1 MKTFPASQ
9 LIINADGSAFHLH
22 LKPEFLADKVIL
34 VGDQD
39 RVNIV
44 ASFFDEGSI
53 ECDVQS
59 REFHTITGKFH
70 GKRISCISTGIGTDN
85 CDIVMNEIDALANID
100 FATRTEK
107 AEKRSLD
114 IVRIGTCGG
123 MQEDIPL
130 GTFLVSQKSIG
141 FDGVLAFYHD
151 RDKISD
157 LGFEKAFVDFV
168 GYPKK
173 AAVPYVVAANP
184 ELVDRIAKDDM
195 MRGCTIASNGF
206 YGPQGRVLRVDLAVS
221 DINEK
226 ITDFRYEGQRITNYE
241 MEGSCIAGLALHMG
255 HRAMTVCC
263 VIAQRKIEAANTDYK
278 PRIKEL
284 IKTVLD
290 KIFSSH
296 PSIMGVDDRS
306 VDRVKNTAFLLSS
319 EKESNPDFMFFI
331 SESKVPI
338 ISINNCFAVSTSAI
352 SIISSHLSIND

>member
-9 LIINADGSAFHLH
+9 LIINADGSIFHLH
-22 LKPEFLADKVIL
+22 IKPEHLADKVIL
-34 VGDQD
+34 VGDQG
-39 RVNIV
+39 RVDLV

-53 ECDVQS
+53 ECDIQS
-59 REFHTITGKFH
+59 REFHTITGRYQ

-107 AEKRSLD
+107 ETPRVLD
-114 IVRIGTCGG
+114 IVRVGTCGG

-130 GTFLVSQKSIG
+130 GTFLVSEKSIG
-141 FDGVLAFYHD
+141 WDGVLAFYED
-151 RDKISD
+151 RDKIAD
-157 LGFEKAFVDFV
+157 VGFEKALVDFI
-168 GYPKK
+168 GYPAK

-184 ELVDRIAKDDM
+184 ELVERIARDDM
-195 MRGCTIASNGF
+195 MRGCTIAANGF
-206 YGPQGRVLRVDLAVS
+206 YGPQGRVLRVGLAVE

-226 ITDFRYEGQRITNYE
+226 ITAFRYEGQRITNYE

-284 IKTVLD
+284 VKTVLER
-290 KIFSSH
+290 I
-296 PSIMGVDDRS
+296 
-306 VDRVKNTAFLLSS
+306 
-319 EKESNPDFMFFI
+319 
-331 SESKVPI
+331 
-338 ISINNCFAVSTSAI
+338 
-352 SIISSHLSIND
+352 

>member
-22 LKPEFLADKVIL
+22 LQPQYLADKIIL

-59 REFHTITGKFH
+59 REFHTITGRYK

-107 AEKRSLD
+107 EEKRSLE

-130 GTFLVSQKSIG
+130 GTFLVSEKSIG
-141 FDGVLAFYHD
+141 FDGVLAFYER
-151 RDKISD
+151 RDEVCD
-157 LGFEKAFVDFV
+157 LGFEDALAEYIH
-168 GYPKK
+168 YPAK
-173 AAVPYVVAANP
+173 AARPYVVAANK
-184 ELVDRIAKDDM
+184 ELVNRIAGMDM
-195 MRGCTIASNGF
+195 MRGCTIAANGF
-206 YGPQGRVLRVDLAVS
+206 YGPQGRVLRVPIAVP
-221 DINEK
+221 DINER
-226 ITDFRYEGQRITNYE
+226 ISAFRYEGQRITNYE

-255 HRAMTVCC
+255 HKAMTVCC
-263 VIAQRKIEAANTDYK
+263 VIAQRKAEATNTDYK

-284 IKTVLD
+284 IQTVLE
-290 KIFSSH
+290 
-296 PSIMGVDDRS
+296 R
-306 VDRVKNTAFLLSS
+306 L
-319 EKESNPDFMFFI
+319 
-331 SESKVPI
+331 
-338 ISINNCFAVSTSAI
+338 
-352 SIISSHLSIND
+352 

>member
-9 LIINADGSAFHLH
+9 LIINGDGSAFHLH
-22 LKPEFLADKVIL
+22 LQPQYLADKIIL

-59 REFHTITGKFH
+59 REFHTITGRYK

-107 AEKRSLD
+107 KEKRSLE

-130 GTFLVSQKSIG
+130 GTFLVSEKSIG
-141 FDGVLAFYHD
+141 FDGVLAFYER
-151 RDKISD
+151 RDEVCD
-157 LGFEKAFVDFV
+157 LGFEDALAEYIH
-168 GYPKK
+168 YPAKS
-173 AAVPYVVAANP
+173 VAANK
-184 ELVDRIAKDDM
+184 ELVNRIAGTDM
-195 MRGCTIASNGF
+195 MRGCTIAANGF
-206 YGPQGRVLRVDLAVS
+206 YGPQGRVLRVPIAVP
-221 DINEK
+221 DINER
-226 ITDFRYEGQRITNYE
+226 ITAFRYEGQRITNYE

-255 HRAMTVCC
+255 HKAMTVCC
-263 VIAQRKIEAANTDYK
+263 VIAQRKAEATNTDYK

-284 IKTVLD
+284 IQTVLE
-290 KIFSSH
+290 
-296 PSIMGVDDRS
+296 R
-306 VDRVKNTAFLLSS
+306 L
-319 EKESNPDFMFFI
+319 
-331 SESKVPI
+331 
-338 ISINNCFAVSTSAI
+338 
-352 SIISSHLSIND
+352 